1 MLQKL
6 NQKNKEG
13 KEMYQEVYFADKT
26 KNHEKVY
33 GSVGTLEE
41 LAKLQQPSVR
51 KQIRH
56 SKISNK

>member
-6 NQKNKEG
+6 NQKNKQG
-13 KEMYQEVYFADKT
+13 KELYQEVYFQDKT

-41 LAKLQQPSVR
+41 LAALQQPSAR
-51 KQIRH
+51 KQIRRV
-56 SKISNK
+56 KKL